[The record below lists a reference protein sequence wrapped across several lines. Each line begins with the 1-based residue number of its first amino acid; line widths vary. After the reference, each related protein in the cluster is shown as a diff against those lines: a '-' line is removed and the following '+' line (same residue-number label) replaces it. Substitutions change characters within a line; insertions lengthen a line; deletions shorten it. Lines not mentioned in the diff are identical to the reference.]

1 MWKSQAHSAVILG
14 RTVRYGASGQPVTV
28 RTFQTGNNAM
38 EIEPDPTDE
47 DLKKFLRSME
57 VLQAILMRD
66 ERKAPGL
73 MSSFAD
79 EIEKA
84 EKQFPPKKAFIIAV
98 ERFETGYFKKEPQL
112 TEEELQKGREMIRNG
127 VALFDLEENSFRPEV
142 EKKSP
147 LPN

>member
-1 MWKSQAHSAVILG
+1 
-14 RTVRYGASGQPVTV
+14 
-28 RTFQTGNNAM
+28 M

-66 ERKAPGL
+66 EGKASGL
-73 MSSFAD
+73 MISFAD

-84 EKQFPPKKAFIIAV
+84 EKQFPRKKAFVVAV
-98 ERFETGYFKKEPQL
+98 ERFEAGYFEREPQL
-112 TEEELQKGREMIRNG
+112 TEEELQTGREMIRDG
-127 VALFDLEENSFRPEV
+127 VALFDLEENSFRPGV